1 MVINKTNLNSV
12 SKKHIL
18 TIQIQV
24 ETKTLNTNIKKAD
37 IVMLILGNVD
47 LKAKK
52 KKEDYKMINRSVHKE
67 CSVFVCNNISI
78 IH

>member
-24 ETKTLNTNIKKAD
+24 ETKTLNTNLKKAD

-52 KKEDYKMINRSVHKE
+52 KKRKILK
-67 CSVFVCNNISI
+67 
-78 IH
+78 